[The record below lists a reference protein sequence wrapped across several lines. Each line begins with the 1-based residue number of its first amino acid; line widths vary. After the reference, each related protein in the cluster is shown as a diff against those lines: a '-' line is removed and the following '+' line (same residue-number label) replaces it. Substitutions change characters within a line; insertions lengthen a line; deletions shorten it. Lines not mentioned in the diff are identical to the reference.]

1 MTSQEDKPSA
11 ISVVVLAVIVLGGL
25 ALVLFVLLGS
35 WGFFDGGDVSGKE
48 CFNYEKANGD
58 WANSCDQ

>member
-11 ISVVVLAVIVLGGL
+11 RDHIVLAVIVLGGL

-35 WGFFDGGDVSGKE
+35 WGFFDGGDVPGKE
-48 CFNYEKANGD
+48 CFDYQTAKGE